1 MAKEKTLIEKVKAK
15 RKSAPK
21 SPYKINTEI
30 STGVPKDGAPPFP
43 WTPEL
48 ESEIADYISNNAMS
62 LKRCV
67 ANNSHWPAMNCIYE
81 RIHKNPKFGEMYE
94 LAKQNQVLTLNEQTL
109 DVVDEMKANPELVP
123 WGREAIRQ
131 YNWQAARLK
140 PRRFGDKTFTEVTT
154 ISHEASLD
162 VLK

>member
-1 MAKEKTLIEKVKAK
+1 MTKEKTLIEKVKAK
-15 RKSAPK
+15 RKSPPK
-21 SPYKINTEI
+21 SPFKINTEI

-48 ESEIADYISNNAMS
+48 ENEIADYISNNAMS

-67 ANNSHWPAMNCIYE
+67 ANNSHWPQLNCIYE
-81 RIHKNPKFGEMYE
+81 RIHKNPTFGDMYE
-94 LAKQNQVLTLNEQTL
+94 KAKQNQTLSLNEETL

-131 YNWQAARLK
+131 FNWQAARLK
-140 PRRFGDKTFTEVTT
+140 PRRFGDKSFVENTVINQE
-154 ISHEASLD
+154 SSLD
-162 VLK
+162 FLK